1 MLPAQLSSGP
11 SPSSQLLYWAV
22 LWLRMHV
29 LGQAFGTQ
37 QCPASQPRPSQNRL
51 TWKFKNFMFLAAA
64 QASGPRLVSIFS
76 HSWGSSNLAI
86 PQSAAAVV
94 VWRDRGVAEFIV
106 VCSSARDKQ
115 HAEGQQSRLQMQ
127 LRGFVRCTSAGHCCD
142 GHHAKSP
149 TSSLQQFVLGLLG
162 CSRLHSSCRLQ
173 RNDRHCMHQVQ
184 KAILTGGAGV
194 LQLKHVSG
202 RGCKYA
208 YVSPTSLLQQLV
220 VNVGVAYKRAARS
233 ATLV

>member
-1 MLPAQLSSGP
+1 MSPVQLSSGP
-11 SPSSQLLYWAV
+11 SPSSQLLYFAV

-29 LGQAFGTQ
+29 LGQGGGSIGTQ
-37 QCPASQPRPSQNRL
+37 QCPTSQPRSSQRDRL

-115 HAEGQQSRLQMQ
+115 HAEGQQRQTAHAAA
-127 LRGFVRCTSAGHCCD
+127 GVCTVQFCKPCCD

-149 TSSLQQFVLGLLG
+149 SSSLQQLVLGWLG
-162 CSRLHSSCRLQ
+162 CSRVHSSCRLQ
-173 RNDRHCMHQVQ
+173 RNNKHCMLAFIKSRRPFSQRPL
-184 KAILTGGAGV
+184 ACC
-194 LQLKHVSG
+194 S
-202 RGCKYA
+202 
-208 YVSPTSLLQQLV
+208 
-220 VNVGVAYKRAARS
+220 
-233 ATLV
+233 